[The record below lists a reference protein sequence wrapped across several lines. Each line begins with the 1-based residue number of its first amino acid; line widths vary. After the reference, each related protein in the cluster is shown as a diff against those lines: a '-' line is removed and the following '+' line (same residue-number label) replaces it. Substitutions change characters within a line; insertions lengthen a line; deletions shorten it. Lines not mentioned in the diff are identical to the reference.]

1 MKYTLLE
8 LTQLILSSMDSD
20 EINSINDS
28 VESQQ
33 VVAVIRTCY
42 GDIFSRS
49 NLPENY
55 TLFNLTASGD
65 ATKPTIMFLPKEAVT
80 NCLWV
85 KYNVARADEADS
97 RFRDLCHVSLPELLT
112 RMHAHVPAQ
121 SPKLVK
127 FNHMVDG
134 TNIEFIADSSIAPS
148 FYSSWDDSTFVFNSF
163 DSAVD
168 TTMQS
173 SKTLAY
179 GEKVPPWS
187 TSNRFVPPVDDHQL
201 LLHEAKA
208 LAWMEMRQM
217 QHPRAERGARQQ
229 WVHLQRTK
237 HKILD
242 GDDYQTATPNYGRS
256 SGRTYRK

>member
-8 LTQLILSSMDSD
+8 LTQMILSSMDSD
-20 EINSINDS
+20 EVNSINDT

-33 VVAVIRTCY
+33 VVNVIKTCY

-65 ATKPTIMFLPKEAVT
+65 ATKPTLMFLPETTVT

-85 KYNVARADEADS
+85 RYNCQRADEIDS
-97 RFRDLCHVSLPELLT
+97 RFLPVCHVPLSEFLY

-121 SPKLVK
+121 GPRLIK
-127 FNHMVDG
+127 FTHIVDG
-134 TNIEFIADSSIAPS
+134 TNIEFIADSSIAPT
-148 FYSSWDDSTFVFNSF
+148 FYTSWDDKAFIFNSY
-163 DSAVD
+163 DSEVD
-168 TTMQS
+168 TTLQS
-173 SKTLAY
+173 SKTMAY
-179 GEKVPPWS
+179 GEKQPPWI
-187 TSNRFVPPVDDHQL
+187 TSNTFVPPIDDHQL
-201 LLHEAKA
+201 LLHESKA
-208 LAWMEMRQM
+208 LAWMEIRQM

-242 GDDYQTATPNYGRS
+242 GDDYFTTTPNYGR
-256 SGRTYRK
+256 KC